1 MLRNPLAVLLPAL
14 LIAAA
19 AHASELRTYEVQKLA
34 EGVHA
39 FVWTDALADPI
50 ESNAL
55 IIIND
60 EDVVVVDACLFP
72 STARLVI
79 GEIRKLTP
87 KPVRYVVNTHWHD
100 DHVLGNLAYRE
111 AYPGVEFIAHTNTR
125 TDVQEQVYAVQPE
138 IAERYKGDLVKIRRA
153 LETGKTSRG
162 ETVTEERRK
171 LFESYI
177 PLLQRY
183 LDEIGPV
190 NAHPVLPDVTFDDH
204 LTITRGARTIE
215 LRFLGRGN
223 TRGDVVAWLPK
234 EKVLATGDLVVSPIP
249 FGIGSYYRE
258 WIDTLGRLRDMPA
271 QTIFLSHGP
280 VQHDWTY
287 VETVRS
293 LIQSL
298 VAQVEAEVKRGA
310 TVEEVQKK
318 VTLAEW
324 KTRLAGDDPEKQRAF
339 DAFFV
344 TPAVER
350 VYRQA
355 KGEGGDGAER
365 LK

>member
-1 MLRNPLAVLLPAL
+1 MLRNLLAL
-14 LIAAA
+14 LFVATAMHAA
-19 AHASELRTYEVQKLA
+19 EPKKYEVQKLA

-39 FVWTDALADPI
+39 LVWNEPLADPI

-55 IIIND
+55 IVVND
-60 EDVVVVDACLFP
+60 EDVLVVDSSLFP

-111 AYPGVEFIAHTNTR
+111 AFPAVEFIAHTNTR
-125 TDVQEQVYAVQPE
+125 TDIAEQVYAAQPKL
-138 IAERYKGDLVKIRRA
+138 IERYRDDLVKIRRA

-162 ETVTEERRK
+162 EDVTPERRK

-177 PLLQRY
+177 PLLERY
-183 LDEIGPV
+183 LAEIGPV
-190 NAHPVLPDVTFDDH
+190 NARPVLPDVTFEDH
-204 LTITRGARTIE
+204 LTIHRGGRTIE
-215 LRFLGRGN
+215 LRHLGRGN
-223 TRGDVVAWLPK
+223 TRGDVVVWLPQ
-234 EKVLATGDLVVSPIP
+234 EKILATGDLVVGPIP
-249 FGIGSYYRE
+249 FGIGSYYRD
-258 WIDTLGRLRDMPA
+258 WIVTLGVLRDIPA

-280 VQHDWTY
+280 VQRDRTY
-287 VETVRS
+287 LDSVRA
-293 LIQSL
+293 LLQSL
-298 VAQVEAEVKRGA
+298 VSEVEAEVKRGA
-310 TVEEVQKK
+310 TLEEVQQK

-324 KTRLAGDDPEKQRAF
+324 KTKLAGDDVDKQRAF

-350 VYRQA
+350 TYKQE
-355 KGEGGDGAER
+355 KGEGEGAER

>member
-1 MLRNPLAVLLPAL
+1 MLRNLLVLLLVAG
-14 LIAAA
+14 A
-19 AHASELRTYEVQKLA
+19 AHAAEPKKYEVHKLA

-39 FVWTDALADPI
+39 FVWSDALADPI
-50 ESNAL
+50 ESNVL
-55 IIIND
+55 IVINE
-60 EDVVVVDACLFP
+60 EDVLVVDSCLFP

-111 AYPGVEFIAHTNTR
+111 AFPAVEFIAHANTR
-125 TDVQEQVYAVQPE
+125 TDVAEQVYAAQPKL
-138 IAERYKGDLVKIRRA
+138 IERYRDDIVRIRRA

-171 LFESYI
+171 LYESYI
-177 PLLQRY
+177 PLLQRF

-190 NAHPVLPDVTFDDH
+190 NARPMLPDVTFDDH
-204 LTITRGARTIE
+204 LTIHRGARTIE
-215 LRFLGRGN
+215 LRYLGRGN
-223 TRGDVVAWLPK
+223 TRGDVVVWLPK
-234 EKVLATGDLVVSPIP
+234 EKILATGDLVVNPIP

-258 WIDTLGRLRDMPA
+258 WIATLGTLRDIPA
-271 QTIFLSHGP
+271 EAIFLSHGP
-280 VQHDWTY
+280 VQHDRVY
-287 VETVRS
+287 LDTVRA
-293 LIQSL
+293 LVQSL
-298 VAQVEAEVKRGA
+298 VSEVEAEVKRGA
-310 TVEEVQKK
+310 TLEEVQKK

-324 KTRLAGDDPEKQRAF
+324 KTKLAGDDQDKQRAF

-350 VYRQA
+350 TYRQE
-355 KGEGGDGAER
+355 KGEGEEAER